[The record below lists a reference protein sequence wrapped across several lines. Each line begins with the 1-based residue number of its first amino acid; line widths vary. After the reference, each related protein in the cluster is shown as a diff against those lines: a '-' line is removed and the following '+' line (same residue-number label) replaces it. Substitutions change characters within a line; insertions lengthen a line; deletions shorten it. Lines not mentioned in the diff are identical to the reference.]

1 MKNIVSLILLISFS
15 YSATCQTD
23 SVSTSPTP
31 YDIKSCKITYRFIN
45 GIQQGTKT
53 IVFDDYG
60 RKEKM
65 IASTVVSNVGN
76 AERNAGDTTHEMII
90 KSGAFLY
97 KVNLKDGTGFKL
109 NRGETLPL
117 NLNALR
123 PGQVLIGE
131 DTVLDR
137 SCVVIEVF
145 GSLRTW
151 YWNRIAI
158 KKLITGSG
166 MSTKIEEYAI
176 EIDENYIPDRDEF
189 EVPEGIRLK

>member
-1 MKNIVSLILLISFS
+1 MKNIISFIPLIFFS
-15 YSATCQTD
+15 ISAVCQTD
-23 SVSTSPTP
+23 SVNSAPTP

-60 RKEKM
+60 KKEKM
-65 IASTVVSNVGN
+65 IASTVVSNVSN

-90 KSGAFLY
+90 KNGAFLY
-97 KVNLKDGTGFKL
+97 KINLKDGAGFKL
-109 NRGETLPL
+109 NRSETLPL
-117 NLNALR
+117 NLDALR

-137 SCVVIEVF
+137 PCVVIEVF

-158 KKLITGSG
+158 KKQVTGTGIT
-166 MSTKIEEYAI
+166 TKIEEYAI
-176 EIDENYIPDRDEF
+176 EIDENYILDKDEF
-189 EVPEGIRLK
+189 EVPKGIRLK